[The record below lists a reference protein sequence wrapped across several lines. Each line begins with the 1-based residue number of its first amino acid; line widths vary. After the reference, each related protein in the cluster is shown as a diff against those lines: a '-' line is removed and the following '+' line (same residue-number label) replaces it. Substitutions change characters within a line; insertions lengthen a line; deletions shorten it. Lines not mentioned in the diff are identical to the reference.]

1 MAFRKTLDKDDM
13 NLAGGSGTQSLEG
26 DGEQNTIAEYQIP
39 PQQTYRYGYGTAQR
53 EANQGYLFVDLK
65 DDASSPAN
73 ISGKVRLVQEDAN
86 GLNKK
91 VVFEEQADV
100 LNGSESDRTQKI
112 PLPEQINFPQVG
124 EDSYMKVEFYP
135 VASSPGSLS
144 YSNSTIYVPTTVR
157 Q

>member
-1 MAFRKTLDKDDM
+1 MAFRKTLDKDDFS
-13 NLAGGSGTQSLEG
+13 LAGGSGTQSLDG
-26 DGEQNTIAEYQIP
+26 DGEQNTIAEFQVP
-39 PQQTYRYGYGTAQR
+39 PQQTYRYGYGSASR

-65 DDASSPAN
+65 DDATSPAN

-100 LNGSESDRTQKI
+100 LNGDQSDRQQKI
-112 PLPEQINFPQVG
+112 PLPEQVNFPLVG
-124 EDSYMKVEFYP
+124 EDSYLKIEFYP
-135 VASSPGSLS
+135 VASSPGNLS